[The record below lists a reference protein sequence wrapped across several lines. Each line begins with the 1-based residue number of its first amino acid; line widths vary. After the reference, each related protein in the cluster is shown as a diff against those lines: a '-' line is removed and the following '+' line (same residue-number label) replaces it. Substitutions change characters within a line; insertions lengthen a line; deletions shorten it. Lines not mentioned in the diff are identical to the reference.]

1 LSLLH
6 PILRGVRQLALV
18 VLDPNEIP
26 PVDPAVAR
34 LASKIMFG
42 LTDAPLIGA
51 LAKHVPR
58 GLGSSSDMIAGIGSP
73 PLALLPLYTSRGA
86 VGSVTQSLPV
96 EPTGQKIKPGL
107 LRARSLHDARGTSA
121 RAAIHSFHF
130 LEGWARHARSRRGGL
145 ASPDLRRTK
154 LRFAERIMR
163 LRLALVPRNASLM
176 RCPSLRV

>member
-1 LSLLH
+1 
-6 PILRGVRQLALV
+6 
-18 VLDPNEIP
+18 
-26 PVDPAVAR
+26 
-34 LASKIMFG
+34 MFG
-42 LTDAPLIGA
+42 LTDAPPIGA

-73 PLALLPLYTSRGA
+73 PLALHRSI
-86 VGSVTQSLPV
+86 LPV
-96 EPTGQKIKPGL
+96 VPWEVSLNRLPWNPRGKKIKPGL

-163 LRLALVPRNASLM
+163 LRLALLPRDASLM
-176 RCPSLRV
+176 RCSSVRV